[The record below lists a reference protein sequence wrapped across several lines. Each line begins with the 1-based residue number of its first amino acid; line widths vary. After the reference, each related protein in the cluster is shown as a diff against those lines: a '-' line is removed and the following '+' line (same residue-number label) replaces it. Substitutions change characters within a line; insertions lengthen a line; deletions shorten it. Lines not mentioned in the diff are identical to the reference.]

1 MFTLSRTLTVAIILA
16 LVTAVHLPSIVE
28 AAATVGEPE
37 LIEKRHL
44 GRRMVLYSYR
54 LTIDNEGPGL
64 DHVKVFVSCDA
75 PNIRVIHDVVRF
87 GDVEADQVATG
98 KHKFFV
104 LERRGN
110 RGHYDGDHPAP
121 EPFDPACLILELGH
135 DTKLIISGVASDMP
149 LSNALITATVTRPD
163 SGRPVM
169 ASGRPDVEEY
179 TATADID
186 GNYTIEVDTVTQQD
200 FITLRAD
207 GTGEQAQGTLT
218 STVGSVDALHTVGDD
233 GSIVVGASAFPALDI
248 THVST
253 ALAVLAEDVNGGPIT
268 TDAELAAA
276 QSGIIG
282 ADLLNMSAVIKTV
295 IDNTNVVL
303 PAGVSNTLLLVSDPE
318 EFDPF
323 VMNLEMNFPA
333 EFAAA
338 TNAVG
343 GSMPAGY
350 DPAEVPGVH
359 YFAFW
364 REQPLFQGSYQFDFV
379 NGGAG
384 SVVFSNGSSDI
395 EWAVNPDGEIV
406 ADLLNPPVTVSF
418 PSCTYPGQTS
428 SQCRA
433 LNSMEQIRLVRLVNG
448 QTYDQVF
455 VLTRTVTTFP
465 DDPVP
470 DEVFETMANADN
482 LFLSFG
488 ADGIVPF
495 QMAELSGARIAS
507 YHYHQNNNSL
517 GLNTSDLGADFLTFN
532 AGGTG
537 TSDRRNF
544 AFNWQIDADGVA
556 DVTFANGDN
565 DRFVR
570 FGFEGSFSRAVII
583 GSLTTG
589 SQATIFGRMFEDD
602 GITAFTEPMLVNRR
616 YRGLFSVIQQDFDFD
631 FLFLPGGTGCRISGI
646 PQPLQWASTP
656 ENFMDSYLF
665 QLASNPTVA
674 TQRRA
679 WEALAVVPGIMG
691 DRYWVIETLEASDFV
706 NPNFPFVDPAATP
719 GRINSYEFIQD
730 LTGVFDPCAP

>member
-1 MFTLSRTLTVAIILA
+1 MFRFTRTLTVAIILI
-16 LVTAVHLPSIVE
+16 LVIAFQLPSTVE
-28 AAATVGEPE
+28 AAATIGEPE
-37 LIEKRHL
+37 LVKKRHL
-44 GRRMVLYSYR
+44 GHKRILYAYR
-54 LTIDNEGPGL
+54 ITINNEGPGL
-64 DHVKVFVSCDA
+64 DDAKVYVSCDA
-75 PNIRVIHDVVRF
+75 SNIRVIRDVVRF
-87 GDVEADQVATG
+87 GDIEPDQVATS

-104 LERRGN
+104 LERLGR
-110 RGHYDGDHPAP
+110 RGHHNGDHQAP
-121 EPFDPACLILELGH
+121 EPFDPACLDLELGH
-135 DTKLIISGVASDMP
+135 DTKLIMSGVATDMP
-149 LSNALITATVTRPD
+149 LANALITATVIRPV
-163 SGRPVM
+163 SGRPISE
-169 ASGRPDVEEY
+169 SGRPGIEEY
-179 TATADID
+179 VTTADVD
-186 GNYTIEVDTVTQQD
+186 GNYTIEVDTVTQDD
-200 FITLRAD
+200 FIILRAD
-207 GTGEQAQGTLT
+207 GTGDQAQGTLT
-218 STVGSVDALHTVGDD
+218 STVGSVDALHSVGVD
-233 GSIVVGASAFPALDI
+233 GSIVVGSSAFSALDI

-253 ALAVLAEDVNGGPIT
+253 ALAVLAEQANGAPIS
-268 TDAELAAA
+268 TDAELAAGQA
-276 QSGIIG
+276 GVVG
-282 ADLLNMSAVIKTV
+282 ADLLNMAAVIKTV
-295 IDNTNVVL
+295 IDNPNIVL
-303 PAGVSNTLLLVSDPE
+303 PAGVNNTLELASDPA

-323 VMNLEMNFPA
+323 VMDLEMNFPA
-333 EFAAA
+333 EYAAA
-338 TNAVG
+338 LDAVG
-343 GSMPAGY
+343 SPMQGGY
-350 DPAEVPGVH
+350 DPAEVPGVQ

-364 REQPLFQGSYQFDFV
+364 KEQPLFQGSYQFNFV

-384 SVVFSNGSSDI
+384 SVVFSNGSSNI
-395 EWAVNPDGEIV
+395 VWAVNASGEIV

-418 PSCTYPGQTS
+418 PNCTFPGVGS
-428 SQCRA
+428 FQCRA

-470 DEVFETMANADN
+470 DEVIETMANANN

-495 QMAELSGARIAS
+495 QTAELSGARIAS
-507 YHYHQNNNSL
+507 YYYHQNNNSI
-517 GLNTSDLGADFLTFN
+517 GLNASDLGADFLAFN

-565 DRFVR
+565 NRFVR

-589 SQATIFGRMFEDD
+589 SQATIFGRMIEDD

-616 YRGLFSVIQQDFDFD
+616 YRGLFSVIEQQFDFD

-646 PQPLQWASTP
+646 PQPLQWTSTP
-656 ENFMDSYLF
+656 ENFMDSFLF
-665 QLASNPTVA
+665 QLTSDPTVA

-691 DRYWVIETLEASDFV
+691 DRYWVIENLEISDFV
-706 NPNFPFVDPAATP
+706 NPNFPFTDPAVTP

-730 LTGVFDPCAP
+730 LTGVPDPCGP

>member
-87 GDVEADQVATG
+87 GDIEADQVATG

-135 DTKLIISGVASDMP
+135 DTKLIISGVATDMP

-276 QSGIIG
+276 QSGVIG

-350 DPAEVPGVH
+350 DPAEVPGVR
-359 YFAFW
+359 YFALWEEFPF
-364 REQPLFQGSYQFDFV
+364 RQSTYRFEFLNDGTGSVVLFDGNSDFTWFV
-379 NGGAG
+379 NGDGAI
-384 SVVFSNGSSDI
+384 VV
-395 EWAVNPDGEIV
+395 
-406 ADLLNPPVTVSF
+406 DLLNPPVSEGFLT
-418 PSCTYPGQTS
+418 CTYPGQTN

-433 LNSMEQIRLVRLVNG
+433 LFFDDQLTLVRLVNG

-455 VLTRTVTTFP
+455 VLRRSNTQYP

-470 DEVFETMANADN
+470 DEVFEQTTSADN
-482 LFLSFG
+482 LHLSFG
-488 ADGIVPF
+488 ADGILPF
-495 QMAELSGARIAS
+495 QMAELSDTQFTT
-507 YHYHQNNNSL
+507 YYFHQNNNSV
-517 GLNTSDLGADFLTFN
+517 GLNTPDRGADTLMFN
-532 AGGTG
+532 ASGTG
-537 TSDRRNF
+537 TTSRRNF

-556 DVTFANGDN
+556 DIMFANGDN
-565 DRFVR
+565 TRIVR
-570 FGFEGSFSRAVII
+570 FGVEAGFARTVVI
-583 GSLTTG
+583 GSLANG
-589 SQATIFGRMFEDD
+589 SETLNFGRMFEPD
-602 GITAFTEPMLVNRR
+602 GVPSFTEAMLLNRR
-616 YRGLFSVIQQDFDFD
+616 YSNSGAIIDPNFTFD
-631 FLFLPGGTGCRISGI
+631 FLFLPGGTGCRRAPG
-646 PQPLQWASTP
+646 PQPLQWQSTP
-656 ENFMDSYLF
+656 ENFMDSFLF
-665 QLASNPTVA
+665 LPFISTTIPF
-674 TQRRA
+674 QRRS
-679 WEALAVVPGIMG
+679 WEAIAVVPGRLG
-691 DRYWVIETLEASDFV
+691 DRYWVIENLDSGDFTPSYV
-706 NPNFPFVDPAATP
+706 FADPTVTP
-719 GRINSYEFIQD
+719 GRINSYEFTED